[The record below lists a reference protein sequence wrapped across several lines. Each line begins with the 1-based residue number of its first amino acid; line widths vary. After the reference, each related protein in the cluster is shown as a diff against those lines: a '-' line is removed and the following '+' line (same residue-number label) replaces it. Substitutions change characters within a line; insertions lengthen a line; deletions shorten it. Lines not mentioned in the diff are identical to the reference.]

1 MLESGV
7 AAFVVLLMVA
17 AAVAVL
23 VKLIPVPYVTALALV
38 GAAAGSVLHASPT
51 LHLTRPLILF
61 VLLPGLLFEAA
72 FNLEWRRLRDDAIGI
87 GLLATVG
94 VLITAGLIAVIGHL
108 VLGLALPVAFL
119 LGSILAATD
128 PVAVIAMFR
137 RLGVPDRLATIV
149 ESESL
154 VNDGTGVVLFTIALG
169 ILLSGRFQPLGAVAL
184 FLQLSVGGVAVGLAV
199 GFALSRLTM
208 RVDDPQVEITFTAIA
223 AYGSYLLG
231 EAIHVS
237 GLLAVV
243 AAALVMGNYGR
254 TKGMSERTQLAAR
267 SFWDYVAFL
276 LNSLVFLL
284 IGLELPWT
292 SVISR
297 GWAIAAA
304 AAITLLAR
312 AISVYGVLG
321 LLHPL
326 NRRLPWRWQ
335 HLMVWSGIRG
345 AVAIALALSLGQQA
359 SPDFPDLRTLV
370 YGVVLVSITVQ
381 GLTIG
386 PLSRRLLK
394 PHGADAG
401 RQPKPSR

>member
-1 MLESGV
+1 M
-7 AAFVVLLMVA
+7 
-17 AAVAVL
+17 
-23 VKLIPVPYVTALALV
+23 
-38 GAAAGSVLHASPT
+38 
-51 LHLTRPLILF
+51 
-61 VLLPGLLFEAA
+61 
-72 FNLEWRRLRDDAIGI
+72 
-87 GLLATVG
+87 LATVG

-243 AAALVMGNYGR
+243 AAAPRPRV
-254 TKGMSERTQLAAR
+254 
-267 SFWDYVAFL
+267 
-276 LNSLVFLL
+276 
-284 IGLELPWT
+284 
-292 SVISR
+292 R
-297 GWAIAAA
+297 GWGWGF
-304 AAITLLAR
+304 
-312 AISVYGVLG
+312 VC
-321 LLHPL
+321 
-326 NRRLPWRWQ
+326 
-335 HLMVWSGIRG
+335 
-345 AVAIALALSLGQQA
+345 
-359 SPDFPDLRTLV
+359 SP
-370 YGVVLVSITVQ
+370 
-381 GLTIG
+381 
-386 PLSRRLLK
+386 
-394 PHGADAG
+394 
-401 RQPKPSR
+401 